1 VVHPEVVA
9 EREELWV
16 LGEIA
21 GEAAHELRNA
31 LAVIAASASLIRGA
45 EAGAVDTHVAKIERS
60 TRIAQGV
67 VDGLMA
73 LARGETIRGAPV
85 VLAHAIAEARTDVP
99 KGATWEDAVPPEAAV
114 RGNEILLSRM
124 FRVLYENALQAGAS
138 KIVTTVTRGAE
149 AITVDVTDDGRGVP
163 EDVQATLFDALVTT
177 KAQGTGLGLALAKR
191 VARAHGGDA
200 ILVPSAKG
208 AHFRITLRA

>member
-1 VVHPEVVA
+1 MVHPEVVA

-31 LAVIAASASLIRGA
+31 LAVIAASASLIRSQEDA
-45 EAGAVDTHVAKIERS
+45 AHVAKIERS
-60 TRIAQGV
+60 ARIAQGV

-85 VLAHAIAEARTDVP
+85 LLAQSIAEARKDVP
-99 KGATWEDAVPPEAAV
+99 KGPAYEDDVPPELAV
-114 RGNEILLSRM
+114 RGNDVLLSRM
-124 FRVLYENALQAGAS
+124 FRVLYENAVQARAS
-138 KIVTTVTRGAE
+138 KIVTRVARGPLEVT
-149 AITVDVTDDGRGVP
+149 IDVLDDGPGVP
-163 EDVQATLFDALVTT
+163 DSVRATLFEPLVTT
-177 KAQGTGLGLALAKR
+177 KSQGTGLGLALAKR
-191 VARAHGGDA
+191 VARAHGGDIA
-200 ILVPSAKG
+200 LVPSESG